1 MQQWS
6 RRRALRA
13 AAATASTLAVAG
25 CNAGVDGSDADDSD
39 DGPRRDAGDTV
50 TDYETT
56 AGRTDRILAPFWL
69 ETYEDPAD
77 RPSEPVGSALVT
89 EPPSEAGVTFHP
101 DAELAASLRSFAEG
115 TDFGAECVYLWSTRV
130 GGCETVALTG
140 VRRRGDAGDDV
151 ELSLCR
157 RTRPPDVACE
167 RDAEHTVGLAVRLP
181 FAGEDL
187 RRGGV
192 SVSGDCRD
200 GDDPAPVTPIGG
212 DGE

>member
-25 CNAGVDGSDADDSD
+25 CNAGVDDGD
-39 DGPRRDAGDTV
+39 DGGGPGRDAGNTI

-56 AGRTDRILAPFWL
+56 TARADRVFAPFWL
-69 ETYEDPAD
+69 ETYDDPAD
-77 RPSEPVGSALVT
+77 RPSRPVGSALVT

-101 DAELAASLRSFAEG
+101 ESELAASLRSFAED
-115 TDFGAECVYLWSTRV
+115 TDFGAACVYLWSTRV
-130 GGCETVALTG
+130 GGCDTVAVTG
-140 VRRRGDAGDDV
+140 VRRRGDAGDTV

-157 RTRPPDVACE
+157 RSRPPDVACE

-181 FAGEDL
+181 FGGEDVRL
-187 RRGGV
+187 GGV

-200 GDDPAPVTPIGG
+200 GDDDPAPVTPIGG
-212 DGE
+212 GGE